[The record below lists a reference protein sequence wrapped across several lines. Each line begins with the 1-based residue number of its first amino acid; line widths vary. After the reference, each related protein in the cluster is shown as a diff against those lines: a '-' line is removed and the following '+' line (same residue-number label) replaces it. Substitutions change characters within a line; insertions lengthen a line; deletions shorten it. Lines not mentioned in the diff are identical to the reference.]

1 MIKMFGSP
9 NELFSI
15 ISKNTKL
22 REGPKG
28 VLSIILNLYRYQEK
42 KLSNKQFSRIVE
54 IPVPVV
60 SAVKGELL
68 KKNFLENKNILSTAA
83 ISWIE
88 EKLKLRFKY
97 DFFED
102 FSPYSHKLALKYQKF
117 FQPVIT
123 ALHNRPPPEY
133 KFDQSRSTPETVV
146 KRALIMA
153 RNGDVE
159 GKKIVLLGD
168 DDGLSLVLAFLNCA
182 QEILVLD
189 IDSRIIQYINDYAKV
204 NKCSTILNAKFMD
217 IRKKLPDELLNTFDI
232 FEMDPPYTVS
242 GFKLFVN
249 RAISLMNIDLAFRGY
264 ISFGNKSPY
273 EKWLCQEYL
282 NMNNLVID
290 EFIPGFNSYI
300 GATIL
305 GNVSNLYI
313 VGSIPSKITKF
324 ESSITDEKIYTFDE
338 KSVSK
343 LPTVGYQIIAEFY
356 GVKKELLTS
365 GSLLKSLVVEGL
377 NLSKLKTEEVFLK
390 EYSPYG
396 LSLIMILV
404 ESHCHLHTWPE
415 HDYLS
420 LDLFVCE
427 AKEKAEE
434 FFYFLLQRIKPI
446 DYQRIQFY
454 RGKPPK
460 SFTKGESGNHE

>member
-1 MIKMFGSP
+1 MFGSP
-9 NELFSI
+9 NDLFTK
-15 ISKNTKL
+15 ISQNTNL
-22 REGPKG
+22 REGSKG
-28 VLSIILNLYRYQEK
+28 VFLIILNLYRYQEK
-42 KLSNKQFSRIVE
+42 KLSNKEFSRIVE

-68 KKNFLENKNILSTAA
+68 KINFLETKNILSNKA
-83 ISWIE
+83 ILWIE
-88 EKLKLRFKY
+88 TKLKLRFNY
-97 DFFED
+97 SFFED
-102 FSPYSHKLALKYQKF
+102 FSIDSHELSKKYLEF
-117 FQPVIT
+117 FEPVIT
-123 ALHNRPPPEY
+123 ELHNRPSPEY
-133 KFDQSRSTPETVV
+133 RFDQSRSTPETVI

-168 DDGLSLVLAFLNCA
+168 DDGLSLVLSFLECTK
-182 QEILVLD
+182 EILVID
-189 IDSRIIQYINDYAKV
+189 IDSRIIQYINDYAED
-204 NKCSTILNAKFMD
+204 NNYLTTLNAKLWDLREKFP
-217 IRKKLPDELLNTFDI
+217 KELLNKYDV

-249 RAISLMNIDLAFRGY
+249 RAISLMDLNSDFRGY
-264 ISFGNKSPY
+264 ISFGNKSPR
-273 EKWLCQEYL
+273 EKWVCQEYL
-282 NMNNLVID
+282 NMNNLVIN
-290 EFIPGFNSYI
+290 EFISSFNRYI

-305 GNVSNLYI
+305 GNTSNLYV
-313 VGSIPSKITKF
+313 VGSIPQKITKS
-324 ESSITDEKIYTFDE
+324 ESSIKKENIYTFDE

-356 GVKKELLTS
+356 GVKQEFLTS
-365 GSLLKSLVVEGL
+365 ASSLKSLVIEGL
-377 NLSKLKTEEVFLK
+377 KRSKLTTEEVFLK

-396 LSLIMILV
+396 LSLIIILV

-434 FFYFLLQRIKPI
+434 FFHFLLQRIEPI
-446 DYQRIQFY
+446 DYQRFQFY

-460 SFTKGESGNHE
+460 L